1 MDSAVTFCSVNDSIN
16 IINRIATHKMDTLKL
31 FVPHSNISHNK
42 KLY

>member
-16 IINRIATHKMDTLKL
+16 IINRIATHKMDTFKL